1 MWPGRPPPFEA
12 QGRFD
17 HLVYT
22 AGEALLLGPLA
33 ALSPEQARA
42 FFETRYWGAL
52 WAAKHAAAHI
62 AAGGSITLT
71 SGTVATR
78 PAAGSSLPASVT
90 GATEA
95 LTRALALELAPVR
108 VNAVR
113 PGAVRSGMWTGTVPD
128 PETVYADFASRSPLA
143 RVAEPEDIAAAYV
156 FLMTSSNTTGT
167 ILTCDGGAA
176 LV

>member
-1 MWPGRPPPFEA
+1 VTAAAKRLPGNAVGVQLDVTDEGAVRTFFA
-12 QGRFD
+12 GQGRFD

-42 FFETRYWGAL
+42 
-52 WAAKHAAAHI
+52 
-62 AAGGSITLT
+62 
-71 SGTVATR
+71 
-78 PAAGSSLPASVT
+78 
-90 GATEA
+90 
-95 LTRALALELAPVR
+95 LALELAPVR

-113 PGAVRSGMWTGTVPD
+113 PGAVRSGMWTDTVPD

-176 LV
+176 LL